1 MKSFI
6 KRLNL
11 IILTIISACCL
22 LITVGNDKIVKAS
35 DGVKLKDGNYE
46 RWIDRIDFTGQDY
59 ALEFYDWLIEN
70 SDGDGENDLLID
82 ASQQSYVI
90 EKIVET
96 ISYEGDPED
105 EVKQATDQH
114 FERISNYAYAVYGA
128 FNRDY
133 PQVFWLSGDVRIG
146 CNDVSYS
153 YTVDT
158 ITYTLEVV
166 FLIKNDDFDVRES
179 CFVGAGSLDILQER
193 LKMEQAIEQILNGI
207 GDHALDSEKVE
218 YFNKWLI
225 ENNCYRVGEITAKNR
240 MATSA
245 LLSNDANSEFAPVC
259 EGYARALKV
268 LCDRVNIPCT
278 LISGKAKGEAHMWN
292 AVKLD
297 DGKWYGVDAT
307 WNDPSVS
314 GITDKK
320 SGAENTDYLFV
331 GSETS
336 IGGYKFS
343 SSHKVENTV
352 FVGGFAY
359 VNGPVLSIEK
369 YASPEKVNEWDC
381 SNLADESVLVA
392 MYKTEEY
399 TILNPAY
406 KLIIW
411 GNGEIKDYENAY
423 STPWFS
429 FLEHI
434 TEIEIKDGITQIG
447 KYAFSKTSITKVVFS
462 ESVIKICDYAFSDCE
477 NLEEIIV
484 LSMIATCEENSFL
497 GCDNLE
503 IVKAHE
509 NSQIKEWMTEREFA
523 VEFICEYNILKYNDD
538 THWYECE
545 CGAYKEWSAH
555 NFGQWEIVQ
564 DATTSEEGL
573 KERTCEC
580 GRKEHSKIEKKPTAQ
595 TQFDDLGK
603 EQIEKLIFY
612 GAIILG
618 GIIIISIIIG
628 LFKKKNS

>member
-11 IILTIISACCL
+11 IILTIITACCI
-22 LITVGNDKIVKAS
+22 LITFGQTKTAKAS
-35 DGVKLKDGNYE
+35 SAVQLKDGNYE
-46 RWIDRIDFTGQDY
+46 KWIDRIDLTGQDY

-70 SDGDGENDLLID
+70 TDGDGENDLLID

-90 EKIVET
+90 EKIEDT
-96 ISYEGDPED
+96 ISYEGDPKD

-114 FERISNYAYAVYGA
+114 FERVSDYAYAVYGA
-128 FNRDY
+128 FNRDC

-146 CNDVSYS
+146 CNDVNYS
-153 YTVDT
+153 YTSDT
-158 ITYTLEVV
+158 VAYTLEIV
-166 FLIKNDDFDVRES
+166 FLIKSDDFDVRES

-240 MATSA
+240 MPTSA
-245 LLSNDANSEFAPVC
+245 LFSNDANSEFAPVC

-297 DGKWYGVDAT
+297 DGKWYGVDVT

-314 GITDKK
+314 GVTDKK
-320 SGAENTDYLFV
+320 SGVENADYLFV

-359 VNGPVLSIEK
+359 VNGPVLSTEK
-369 YASPEKVNEWDC
+369 YVSPQKAGEWDC
-381 SNLADESVLVA
+381 SRLSDESVLVT
-392 MYKTEEY
+392 MYKKEEY

-406 KLIIW
+406 KLIVW
-411 GNGEIKDYENAY
+411 GEGELKDYENAY
-423 STPWFS
+423 STPWF
-429 FLEHI
+429 LYAEYI
-434 TEIEIKDGITQIG
+434 TEIDIKDGITQIG
-447 KYAFSKTSITKVVFS
+447 KYVFSKTSITKVEFGK
-462 ESVIKICDYAFSDCE
+462 SVTKICDYAFSDCE
-477 NLEEIIV
+477 KLEEITF
-484 LSMIATCEENSFL
+484 LSTATVCEENTFSN
-497 GCDNLE
+497 CNNLE
-503 IVKAHE
+503 VVKAHE

-538 THWYECE
+538 THWFECE

-555 NFGQWEIVQ
+555 SFGQWEIVQ
-564 DATTSEEGL
+564 DSTTSEEGV
-573 KERTCEC
+573 KERSCEC
-580 GRKEHSKIEKKPTAQ
+580 GRKERAKIDKKPTAQ
-595 TQFDDLGK
+595 TQFNGVGQ
-603 EQIEKLIFY
+603 EQIERLIFY
-612 GAIILG
+612 GAIIFG
-618 GIIIISIIIG
+618 CIIIIAIIISVI
-628 LFKKKNS
+628 KKKKE